1 MIAIKRH
8 KHGITLNDFEYL
20 LKEKPSENLV
30 ENEKNLMLFKDEEEV
45 KRFLIN
51 NGETEQNVEDCYF
64 FEQVDTKN

>member
-1 MIAIKRH
+1 MIAIKGH

-30 ENEKNLMLFKDEEEV
+30 ENEKNLMLFKNEEEA

-51 NGETEQNVEDCYF
+51 NRETEQNVEDCYF